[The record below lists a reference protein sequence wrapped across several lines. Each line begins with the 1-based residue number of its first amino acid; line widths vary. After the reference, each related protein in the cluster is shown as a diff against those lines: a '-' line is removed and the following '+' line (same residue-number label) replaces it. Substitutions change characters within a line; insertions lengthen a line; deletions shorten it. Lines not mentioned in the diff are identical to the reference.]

1 MNKKIVAFGELLWD
15 FFPDGAKI
23 GGAPLNLVYRV
34 DTLGD
39 EGFLI
44 SRIGQD
50 EHGSDALKMLSKLK
64 ISDELVQID
73 PVFPT
78 GIATVKIGNEGRPDY
93 LIEPDLAFDHIEIT
107 PEILSLM
114 AEADCICFGTLVQ
127 RAGISK
133 NTLREIVAAAPMALK
148 FLDLKLRKN
157 CYSPQVIDD
166 SLRMANILR
175 VKESELYLLKNE
187 LSLFEY
193 ESRSLALELISEYAL
208 DVVLVTRSKAG
219 AFALDREGAYF
230 EDQGYIIDLLDTVGS
245 GAAFSA
251 AFLNVYLRDKD
262 LYAALRFGNAA
273 GALTAETHGG
283 AIPISRKQITELMR
297 VGKRRKSI

>member
-1 MNKKIVAFGELLWD
+1 MKIVAFGELLWD
-15 FFPDGAKI
+15 LFPDGAKI
-23 GGAPLNLVYRV
+23 GGAPLNLVFRV
-34 DTLGD
+34 NTLGD
-39 EGFLI
+39 QGLLI

-50 EHGSDALKMLSKLK
+50 EQGADALKMLNKLK
-64 ISDELVQID
+64 ISDELIQID

-78 GIATVKIGNEGRPDY
+78 GIATVRVGSEGRPDY
-93 LIEPDLAFDHIEIT
+93 IIEPDQAFDHIGIS
-107 PEILSLM
+107 PEILKLM

-127 RAGISK
+127 RAEISR
-133 NTLREIVAAAPMALK
+133 NTLREIVTAAPSALK
-148 FLDLKLRKN
+148 YLDLKPRKN
-157 CYSPQVIDD
+157 CFTKQVIED

-193 ESRSLALELISEYAL
+193 ESNSLAQELINEYSL
-208 DVVLVTRSKAG
+208 DVILVTRSKAG
-219 AFALDREGAYF
+219 AFALDKEGAYY
-230 EDQGYIIDLLDTVGS
+230 EDQGYVIDLVDTVGS

-251 AFLNVYLRDKD
+251 AFLNVYLSEKD

-283 AIPISRKQITELMR
+283 AIAISRKQITELMR
-297 VGKRRKSI
+297 VGERRN